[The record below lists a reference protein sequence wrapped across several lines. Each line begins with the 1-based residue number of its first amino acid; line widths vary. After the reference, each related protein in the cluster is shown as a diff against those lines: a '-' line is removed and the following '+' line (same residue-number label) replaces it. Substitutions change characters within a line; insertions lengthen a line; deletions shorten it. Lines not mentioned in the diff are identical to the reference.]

1 MHRKLISAREALS
14 LLPQEGA
21 VHTVV
26 SGLGIMGA
34 DLPVSAIIE
43 HIQTHE
49 VWLDLESAPLA
60 DHFLV
65 IRRQGHDTYIEVE
78 QEQALS
84 IWYGQVASDHLCRL
98 RSNAEGLM
106 SYQQLYELI
115 DRMPLE
121 HRADA
126 VTVFD
131 REAGE
136 CKPIQGFGPI
146 ERQDA
151 SGAMLSVLDS
161 GHPVI
166 TI

>member
-1 MHRKLISAREALS
+1 MHRKLISARDALS

-60 DHFLV
+60 DHFLL

-98 RSNAEGLM
+98 RSNAEGL
-106 SYQQLYELI
+106 I
-115 DRMPLE
+115 
-121 HRADA
+121 
-126 VTVFD
+126 
-131 REAGE
+131 
-136 CKPIQGFGPI
+136 
-146 ERQDA
+146 
-151 SGAMLSVLDS
+151 LDPWS
-161 GHPVI
+161 NS
-166 TI
+166 

>member
-14 LLPQEGA
+14 LLPQEGE

-26 SGLGIMGA
+26 AGPGVVGTNIE
-34 DLPVSAIIE
+34 VSEIIE

-166 TI
+166 TV

>member
-1 MHRKLISAREALS
+1 MTRKLISRQDALS
-14 LLPQEGA
+14 LLPQAGV
-21 VHTVV
+21 VHTITAGV
-26 SGLGIMGA
+26 GIGVHVDVA
-34 DLPVSAIIE
+34 PLIAHLE
-43 HIQTHE
+43 AHE
-49 VWLDLESAPLA
+49 AWLELEGAPLA

-65 IRRQGHDTYIEVE
+65 IRMNGYDTYIEVE
-78 QEQALS
+78 QERALS
-84 IWYGQVASDHLCRL
+84 VWYGQVGSDHLCRL

-151 SGAMLSVLDS
+151 SGDMLSVLDS

-166 TI
+166 TV